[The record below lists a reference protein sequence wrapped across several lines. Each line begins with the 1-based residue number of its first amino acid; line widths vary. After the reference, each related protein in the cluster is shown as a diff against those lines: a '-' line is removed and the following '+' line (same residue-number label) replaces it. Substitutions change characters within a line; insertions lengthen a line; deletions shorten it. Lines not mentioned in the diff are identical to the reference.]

1 MLDVNSGS
9 VATLAGIGCWI
20 GGYQKCA
27 AKSLKNLQTNYNS
40 NGNLRKPNQVCYRGG
55 RGQQQ
60 FFFLK
65 MQAKPRA
72 QARSQWRAACGSR
85 AICHQKVLRRSPG
98 DTLRLLPCGFI
109 FSISIRWIPT
119 QSWLKSVTES
129 CLGSLLTVITAFS
142 PPSRRQ
148 GGYRR
153 SAPPHDLRPLKEVY
167 APDHSSISLLSY
179 SNITHL

>member
-1 MLDVNSGS
+1 MAIFVSQAKY
-9 VATLAGIGCWI
+9 ATEVVEH
-20 GGYQKCA
+20 
-27 AKSLKNLQTNYNS
+27 SS
-40 NGNLRKPNQVCYRGG
+40 SSFFLRCRPNQERKLV
-55 RGQQQ
+55 
-60 FFFLK
+60 
-65 MQAKPRA
+65 PS
-72 QARSQWRAACGSR
+72 SQWRAACGSR
-85 AICHQKVLRRSPG
+85 AICHQKDLRRSPG
-98 DTLRLLPCGFI
+98 DILRLLPCGCI
-109 FSISIRWIPT
+109 FSIGIRWMPA
-119 QSWLKSVTES
+119 QSWLKSVTKS